1 MYRVLIL
8 SLLAIATL
16 SFAIDS
22 SNTILQAKS
31 IADTNVT
38 LQWSPIE
45 WATHYKVFYDQ
56 TLLLKNDGSNPVY
69 DSEVVTKTEVQIR
82 DLAPVTEYT
91 FFAHWFDKN
100 DKEVGVSIPVHVKTF
115 QSSKFMISG
124 DPVIKDEK
132 TVQISFTRPIDVK
145 KTQIT
150 LTNSKNKSAL
160 AIDHIENSTEDLRII
175 FVVLKKKLEIGW
187 SYDITFKKVTTQ
199 AGTELAAE
207 NKTTLK
213 LAYTGNSDAP
223 VIVPPAAP
231 GSESPDVGGNDVVE
245 QRDITEPVPIDK
257 LPQTGPEEL
266 FILLGVALLV
276 AFFLQ
281 KKLQKGA

>member
-1 MYRVLIL
+1 
-8 SLLAIATL
+8 
-16 SFAIDS
+16 
-22 SNTILQAKS
+22 
-31 IADTNVT
+31 
-38 LQWSPIE
+38 
-45 WATHYKVFYDQ
+45 VFYDQ
-56 TLLLKNDGSNPVY
+56 TSLLKNDGSNPLF

-82 DLAPVTEYT
+82 ELAPVTEYT
-91 FFAHWFDKN
+91 FFVHGFDKA
-100 DKEVGVSIPVHVKTF
+100 DKEVSVSLPVHVKTF
-115 QSSKFMISG
+115 QSSKFVISG

-132 TVQISFTRPIDVK
+132 TVQISFTRPIDTK

-150 LTNSKNKSAL
+150 LTNSKNKSVL
-160 AIDHIENSTEDLRII
+160 AVDHIENSTEDLRTI
-175 FVVLKKKLEIGW
+175 FVILKKKLEIGG
-187 SYDITFKKVTTQ
+187 SYDVTFKKVTTQ
-199 AGTELAAE
+199 AGTELSAE

-231 GSESPDVGGNDVVE
+231 GSESPDVNGNDVGE

-257 LPQTGPEEL
+257 LPQTGPEESLLL
-266 FILLGVALLV
+266 FGVALLA